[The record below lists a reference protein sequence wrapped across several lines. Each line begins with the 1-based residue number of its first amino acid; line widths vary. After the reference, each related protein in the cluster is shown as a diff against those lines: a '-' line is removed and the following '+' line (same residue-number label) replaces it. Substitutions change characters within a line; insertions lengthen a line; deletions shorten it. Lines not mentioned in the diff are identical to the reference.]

1 MTLDLED
8 INEDQN
14 IITEKIMDIK
24 TKIQTNQKETNDL
37 LLQVPEELWPF
48 SSSDIGKIKMAILL
62 IK

>member
-24 TKIQTNQKETNDL
+24 TKIQTNQKEINDL
-37 LLQVPEELWPF
+37 LLQVPEEL
-48 SSSDIGKIKMAILL
+48 
-62 IK
+62 